1 MHALR
6 EHGASLAGW
15 CGAARRRRAC
25 RGNWR
30 GSGDQ
35 ELGTDG
41 LWAKLKGQ
49 VVRVVLAV
57 DSVSG
62 LIYPPVVAQNEERAD
77 GWGGLLER
85 AQAAGLDLQ
94 KLRGICSD
102 GANGLLAYLRNAL
115 AWVEPQR
122 CVWHIWRSLS
132 GDLGRAVSQAVQG
145 VSSGG

>member
-1 MHALR
+1 MGR
-6 EHGASLAGW
+6 LAGT
-15 CGAARRRRAC
+15 RPSR
-25 RGNWR
+25 
-30 GSGDQ
+30 
-35 ELGTDG
+35 
-41 LWAKLKGQ
+41 
-49 VVRVVLAV
+49 
-57 DSVSG
+57 
-62 LIYPPVVAQNEERAD
+62 
-77 GWGGLLER
+77 
-85 AQAAGLDLQ
+85 GLDLQ